1 MSLPGK
7 RPVVRIC
14 IAIAAISFCALA
26 ITHITHAISSSSTSP
41 DSVEE
46 ATGYSCHDLEVA
58 HINDIELEGDESL
71 FSHLSGNGESLALLA
86 VACALSTAPVAAYAS
101 ETSNYRT
108 YHMDSISSEAS
119 PQRER
124 GNCFSV
130 YGKGWCV
137 SHGYGNN
144 RPVGASMAVNLTQKE
159 KDCLFSA
166 YTWMIEAGRAWYT
179 GNSWDALAATSY
191 TLYTCLK

>member
-71 FSHLSGNGESLALLA
+71 FLAPFRQRGELSPSRSRMRPLHCPRRSIRQRDLK
-86 VACALSTAPVAAYAS
+86 LSYLP
-101 ETSNYRT
+101 
-108 YHMDSISSEAS
+108 
-119 PQRER
+119 
-124 GNCFSV
+124 
-130 YGKGWCV
+130 YG
-137 SHGYGNN
+137 
-144 RPVGASMAVNLTQKE
+144 L
-159 KDCLFSA
+159 DL
-166 YTWMIEAGRAWYT
+166 
-179 GNSWDALAATSY
+179 
-191 TLYTCLK
+191 